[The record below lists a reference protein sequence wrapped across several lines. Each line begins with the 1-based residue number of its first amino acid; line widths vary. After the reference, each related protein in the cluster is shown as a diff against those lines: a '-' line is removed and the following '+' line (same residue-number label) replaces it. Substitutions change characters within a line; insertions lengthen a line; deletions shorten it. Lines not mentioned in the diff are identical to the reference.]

1 MGNFLNLLISN
12 FETPA
17 LIILSLVVVFVF
29 FYLRKDIKAIKEDLH
44 NHVTDTDKKID
55 KLDVKI
61 DTKIDQLDRKIDT
74 KIDQLRTDMYA
85 QFDKTD
91 AKINQL
97 SDKTDTK
104 IEQLRVDIY
113 AKFDKTD
120 AKLDSNFNHINL
132 RLDQAFNRP
141 QKENDV

>member
-1 MGNFLNLLISN
+1 MGNFLNLI
-12 FETPA
+12 ETPA

-44 NHVTDTDKKID
+44 NHVTDTDKKIG

-61 DTKIDQLDRKIDT
+61 D
-74 KIDQLRTDMYA
+74 QLRT
-85 QFDKTD
+85 
-91 AKINQL
+91 
-97 SDKTDTK
+97 
-104 IEQLRVDIY
+104 DIY

-120 AKLDSNFNHINL
+120 AKIKQLRTDMYAKFDQLNDKTDAKIDQLRTDIHLKLDSNFNHINL

-141 QKENDV
+141 QKEKDV

>member
-1 MGNFLNLLISN
+1 MREVSSMGNFLNL
-12 FETPA
+12 FDF
-17 LIILSLVVVFVF
+17 LS
-29 FYLRKDIKAIKEDLH
+29 IKSLSFPYVCSSFPCKRESTY
-44 NHVTDTDKKID
+44 VTDTDKKID
-55 KLDVKI
+55 KL
-61 DTKIDQLDRKIDT
+61 DT

-97 SDKTDTK
+97 SDKTDAK

>member
-17 LIILSLVVVFVF
+17 LIILSLIVVFVF

-61 DTKIDQLDRKIDT
+61 DTKINQLDVKIDKKIDQLDI
-74 KIDQLRTDMYA
+74 KIDQLRTDM
-85 QFDKTD
+85 
-91 AKINQL
+91 
-97 SDKTDTK
+97 
-104 IEQLRVDIY
+104 Y